1 MKLTLTGQTV
11 VLLARWALVIRQG
24 RVEGKHCAAARGR
37 APACILHVLL
47 YVVMEGELLV
57 LFSQVFWKVFV
68 KLILSDL
75 VPAILVR
82 AVERNMLADYLLFR
96 VFG

>member
-1 MKLTLTGQTV
+1 
-11 VLLARWALVIRQG
+11 
-24 RVEGKHCAAARGR
+24 
-37 APACILHVLL
+37 
-47 YVVMEGELLV
+47 MEGELLV

-68 KLILSDL
+68 NLILSDL
-75 VPAILVR
+75 VSAILVR